1 MTQYFPKPYRN
12 LGGNAKVKVDVSSHA
27 TKSDIENISHVD
39 TSSLLWK
46 QIELKGEV
54 GYWQIRTCSCWFK

>member
-39 TSSLLWK
+39 TSSFA
-46 QIELKGEV
+46 LKTN
-54 GYWQIRTCSCWFK
+54 WAKRWSWILTN